1 MSSNPKADLASIKA
15 TASEQQAT
23 ALKMREDG
31 FTNSEIA
38 SALGYTT
45 DQINLLLQ
53 EKVQLGSPEDILQEC
68 LKTVVSLIPLA
79 DATYRTSPVGFNAS
93 SLTGFIDTARNL
105 INEIYNLKTKE
116 ETYKQ
121 IVHRVLEVFC
131 REMVKVLLNEVAQL
145 KEKDMSQPK
154 KFEEELTKFSLNI
167 GKRFQECYRKSR
179 EDLGDV
185 LGVGPDARAR
195 INIGLNNSG
204 S

>member
-1 MSSNPKADLASIKA
+1 MSSDPKADLAAVKA
-15 TASEQQAT
+15 SASEQQAM

-31 FTNSEIA
+31 FSNSEIA
-38 SALGYTT
+38 AALGYTT

-53 EKVQLGSPEDILQEC
+53 EKVELGSPEDILQEC

-79 DATYRTSPVGFNAS
+79 DMTYRAAPVGFNAN

-105 INEIYNLKTKE
+105 INEIYSLKTKE

-121 IVHRVLEVFC
+121 IVQKVLEVFC
-131 REMVKVLLNEVAQL
+131 RDMVKVLLNEVAQL
-145 KEKDMSQPK
+145 KEKDLAQPK
-154 KFEEELTKFSLNI
+154 KLEDELTKFSLSV

-195 INIGLNNSG
+195 INIGLNNS
-204 S
+204 